1 MVVSELIN
9 RLLVICQRGDVS
21 PDEVD
26 VLFRTNYDSD
36 EYDVNYAHEDLY
48 DEETNNILTSIM
60 LLEDDRE
67 VV

>member
-1 MVVSELIN
+1 MKVSELIS
-9 RLLVICQRGDVS
+9 RMLVICERGDVS

-67 VV
+67 V

>member
-9 RLLVICQRGDVS
+9 RLLVICKRGDVS

-36 EYDVNYAHEDLY
+36 EYDVNFAHEDLY
-48 DEETNNILTSIM
+48 DEKTNNILTSIM
-60 LLEDDRE
+60 LLADDRE
-67 VV
+67 V

>member
-1 MVVSELIN
+1 MVVSELID
-9 RLLVICQRGDVS
+9 RLLVICKRGDVS

-67 VV
+67 V